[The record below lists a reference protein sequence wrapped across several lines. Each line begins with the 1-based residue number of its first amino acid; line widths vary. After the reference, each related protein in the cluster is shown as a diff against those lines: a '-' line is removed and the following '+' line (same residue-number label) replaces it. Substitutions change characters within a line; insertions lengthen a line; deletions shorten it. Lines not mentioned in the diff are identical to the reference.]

1 MSIDWVRAEEKPEK
15 KLSVEGRFLLDLR
28 SKINNIEKQ
37 LTIKAKELEKSTRDL
52 KITHD
57 KLRESQKIAEEKT
70 QSFSETKKNYERAKE
85 EKLYADAEITKLKNL
100 KSEVEKK
107 LGETESKITGLAI
120 KLKEVSL
127 RAETLEEEKVN
138 VKTNLEKEKVDLKED
153 LQQKENEIEDL
164 KKELQTTNSDKY
176 VEIES
181 LKNENG
187 AQATEIATLTQKLE
201 SLEDTISEAKGA
213 PQLMEEVKDIMA
225 HKGFLSDRE
234 FDDLLRKLEIK

>member
-1 MSIDWVRAEEKPEK
+1 M
-15 KLSVEGRFLLDLR
+15 LDLR

-37 LTIKAKELEKSTRDL
+37 LAQKTKDLERASSDL
-52 KITHD
+52 KATRE
-57 KLRESQKIAEEKT
+57 KLQEIEKIAEEKT

-85 EKLYADAEITKLKNL
+85 EKLFADAEITKFKNL
-100 KSEVEKK
+100 KSALEKK
-107 LGETESKITGLAI
+107 IGEGDSRITELENN
-120 KLKEVSL
+120 LKEVSL
-127 RAETLEEEKVN
+127 KAETLEEEKVKVN
-138 VKTNLEKEKVDLKED
+138 ANLEKEKADLKED

-164 KKELQTTNSDKY
+164 KKELQTINSDKY
-176 VEIES
+176 IEIES
-181 LKNENG
+181 LKNQNE
-187 AQATEIATLTQKLE
+187 AKATEIASLTQKLE

>member
-1 MSIDWVRAEEKPEK
+1 
-15 KLSVEGRFLLDLR
+15 LSVEGSILLDLR

-37 LTIKAKELEKSTRDL
+37 LAQKTKDLERASSDL
-52 KITHD
+52 KATRE
-57 KLRESQKIAEEKT
+57 KLQEIEKIAEEKT

-85 EKLYADAEITKLKNL
+85 EKLFADAEITKFKNL
-100 KSEVEKK
+100 KSALEKK
-107 LGETESKITGLAI
+107 IGEGDSRITELENN
-120 KLKEVSL
+120 LKEVSL
-127 RAETLEEEKVN
+127 KAETLEEEKVKVN
-138 VKTNLEKEKVDLKED
+138 ANLEKEKADLKED

-164 KKELQTTNSDKY
+164 KKELQTINSDKY
-176 VEIES
+176 IEIES
-181 LKNENG
+181 LKNQNE
-187 AQATEIATLTQKLE
+187 AKATEIASLTQKLE